1 MIKLDQSFDQ
11 SSTQI
16 NPHTPLKLIELNAW
30 TKTNSVFRNTKIGG
44 FFFKKKIKIKI
55 RRTRNMLNIKNTC
68 ASISFVCVIIDEFSK
83 SKLKLKFIFYLN
95 QFDF

>member
-1 MIKLDQSFDQ
+1 
-11 SSTQI
+11 
-16 NPHTPLKLIELNAW
+16 
-30 TKTNSVFRNTKIGG
+30 
-44 FFFKKKIKIKI
+44 
-55 RRTRNMLNIKNTC
+55 MLNIKNTC